1 VFPSLLKQKK
11 WYRYK
16 RDNRVGDVVL
26 RKDETAVSQSYKY
39 TEIIKVHIGT
49 VGKSGR
55 QI

>member
-16 RDNRVGDVVL
+16 RDDRAGDVVL
-26 RKDETAVSQSYKY
+26 RKDKTAVSQSYKY
-39 TEIIKVHIGT
+39 TDIIKVRTGT
-49 VGKSGR
+49 DGKSGR